1 MAELKFDP
9 RSGVVVPTTQEVR
22 DDIASGLQEAFKTKD
37 GDPLLNV
44 DPSSP
49 MGQVADIITTEAAA
63 KNSEVA
69 FLANQLN
76 PRTATGIWLD
86 ALAALYGLTRHVS
99 EPTVVVCTCTGLRG
113 AVIPYGAIV
122 QDTQGH
128 QLRHSVGGGVTIPDS
143 GSVETTFS
151 AVEHG
156 AIEIG
161 PGTVTQIVTVIAGWD
176 SVTNAAA
183 GVTGRV
189 AEPDGELLNRMIE
202 SYAVNANGTVA
213 NVQANLSE
221 LDGVLD
227 CVVLENYT
235 NQPQQQYGITLTAH
249 SIAVCIV
256 GGDDEA
262 IAETIFQR
270 KSAGCG
276 TVGTTQVNYVDTEHF
291 NASYTYNIVRP
302 TAVALKIQVTFFA
315 DSMDAETQSKVK
327 KALISDFLG
336 ELSNPRVKLAT
347 TVYASRFYRCI
358 QSVTDSPINQI
369 LLGLNNRGLATSID
383 VPADESPTL
392 SEETISLVFGGRHG

>member
-1 MAELKFDP
+1 M
-9 RSGVVVPTTQEVR
+9 
-22 DDIASGLQEAFKTKD
+22 
-37 GDPLLNV
+37 
-44 DPSSP
+44 
-49 MGQVADIITTEAAA
+49 
-63 KNSEVA
+63 
-69 FLANQLN
+69 
-76 PRTATGIWLD
+76 
-86 ALAALYGLTRHVS
+86 
-99 EPTVVVCTCTGLRG
+99 
-113 AVIPYGAIV
+113 IPYGAIV

>member
-1 MAELKFDP
+1 M
-9 RSGVVVPTTQEVR
+9 
-22 DDIASGLQEAFKTKD
+22 
-37 GDPLLNV
+37 
-44 DPSSP
+44 
-49 MGQVADIITTEAAA
+49 
-63 KNSEVA
+63 
-69 FLANQLN
+69 
-76 PRTATGIWLD
+76 
-86 ALAALYGLTRHVS
+86 
-99 EPTVVVCTCTGLRG
+99 
-113 AVIPYGAIV
+113 IPYGAIV

-128 QLRHSVGGGVTIPDS
+128 PLRHSVAGGVTIPDS
-143 GSVETTFS
+143 GSIETTFS

-176 SVTNAAA
+176 SVANRAA

-189 AEPDGELLNRMIE
+189 AEADGELLNRMIE
-202 SYAVNANGTVA
+202 SYAINANGTVA
-213 NVQANLSE
+213 NVQSNLAE

-235 NQPQQQYGITLTAH
+235 NAPQTQYGITLTAH

-256 GGDDEA
+256 GGDDKA
-262 IAETIFQR
+262 IAETIFRR

-276 TVGTTQVNYVDTEHF
+276 TVGTTQVTYVDTEHF

-302 TAVALKIQVTFFA
+302 TAVALKIQVNFFA

-369 LLGLNNRGLATSID
+369 LLGLDSLGLATSID

-392 SEETISLVFGGRHG
+392 SEESISLVFGG

>member
-1 MAELKFDP
+1 MAELEFDP
-9 RSGVVVPTTQEVR
+9 QSGVVVPTTQEVR
-22 DDIASGLQEAFKTKD
+22 EDIASGLQEAFKVND
-37 GDPLLNV
+37 SDPLLNV
-44 DPSSP
+44 DPASP
-49 MGQVADIITTEAAA
+49 MGQVADIITTETAA
-63 KNSEVA
+63 KNAEVA

-76 PRTATGIWLD
+76 PRTSTGIWLD

-99 EPTVVVCTCTGLRG
+99 EPTVVVCTCTGLKG
-113 AVIPYGAIV
+113 TVIPYGAIV
-122 QDTQGH
+122 QDTQGN
-128 QLRHSVGGGVTIPDS
+128 QLRNSVGGGVTIPDS
-143 GSVETTFS
+143 GSIDTNFS
-151 AVEHG
+151 TVEHG

-183 GVTGRV
+183 GITGRDV
-189 AEPDGELLNRMIE
+189 EPDGELLNRMVE
-202 SYAVNANGTVA
+202 SYAINANGTVA
-213 NVQANLSE
+213 NVQANLAE

-235 NQPQQQYGITLTAH
+235 NQQQVQYGITLTAH

-262 IAETIFQR
+262 IAETIFRR

-276 TVGTTQVNYVDTEHF
+276 TVGTTQVTYVDTEHF
-291 NASYTYNIVRP
+291 NAVYTYNIVRP
-302 TAVALKIQVTFFA
+302 TAVGFEIQVTFFE
-315 DSMDAETQSKVK
+315 DSMDTETQAKVK
-327 KALISDFLG
+327 QALISDFLG

-347 TVYASRFYRCI
+347 TVYASRFYQCI

-369 LLGLNNRGLATSID
+369 MIGIDDGPLATSVE

-392 SEETISLVFGGRHG
+392 SEESISLVFGG

>member
-1 MAELKFDP
+1 
-9 RSGVVVPTTQEVR
+9 
-22 DDIASGLQEAFKTKD
+22 
-37 GDPLLNV
+37 
-44 DPSSP
+44 
-49 MGQVADIITTEAAA
+49 
-63 KNSEVA
+63 
-69 FLANQLN
+69 
-76 PRTATGIWLD
+76 
-86 ALAALYGLTRHVS
+86 
-99 EPTVVVCTCTGLRG
+99 
-113 AVIPYGAIV
+113 
-122 QDTQGH
+122 
-128 QLRHSVGGGVTIPDS
+128 
-143 GSVETTFS
+143 
-151 AVEHG
+151 
-156 AIEIG
+156 
-161 PGTVTQIVTVIAGWD
+161 
-176 SVTNAAA
+176 
-183 GVTGRV
+183 
-189 AEPDGELLNRMIE
+189 MIE

>member
-1 MAELKFDP
+1 M
-9 RSGVVVPTTQEVR
+9 
-22 DDIASGLQEAFKTKD
+22 
-37 GDPLLNV
+37 
-44 DPSSP
+44 
-49 MGQVADIITTEAAA
+49 
-63 KNSEVA
+63 
-69 FLANQLN
+69 
-76 PRTATGIWLD
+76 
-86 ALAALYGLTRHVS
+86 
-99 EPTVVVCTCTGLRG
+99 
-113 AVIPYGAIV
+113 
-122 QDTQGH
+122 
-128 QLRHSVGGGVTIPDS
+128 
-143 GSVETTFS
+143 
-151 AVEHG
+151 
-156 AIEIG
+156 
-161 PGTVTQIVTVIAGWD
+161 
-176 SVTNAAA
+176 
-183 GVTGRV
+183 
-189 AEPDGELLNRMIE
+189 
-202 SYAVNANGTVA
+202 
-213 NVQANLSE
+213 
-221 LDGVLD
+221 LD

-235 NQPQQQYGITLTAH
+235 NQEQVQYGITLTAH

-262 IAETIFQR
+262 IAETIFRR

-276 TVGTTQVNYVDTEHF
+276 TVGATQVTYVDTEHF